1 MLDSEEWRAAE
12 VPRELQEAVDAV
24 LAQGQG
30 QDNKKPDKPK
40 RAGKLFFL
48 VFKLFR
54 LFKNFIIQYPHPN
67 WYKYRPQKLVPVRES
82 PYTFAYKATLT
93 M

>member
-40 RAGKLFFL
+40 RAGKFFL
-48 VFKLFR
+48 LYSNYFGYSKILSYSTR
-54 LFKNFIIQYPHPN
+54 
-67 WYKYRPQKLVPVRES
+67 
-82 PYTFAYKATLT
+82 TLT
-93 M
+93 GTNTAPKNLYQLGNLPILLLTKPH